1 MERSASNERTMVRN
15 ERPSCF
21 FIAASALPS
30 SDASV
35 PRALNTTLPLER
47 TVFTSAKP
55 AASKHFF
62 SSGIFAF
69 IGLTPRRNA
78 AYRGMATLSRKIR
91 VGESTPSDGGDLNLC
106 GGRPGQML
114 GFALRPRRRHVGSAA
129 RRVEA

>member
-1 MERSASNERTMVRN
+1 MARSASSERTMVRN
-15 ERPSCF
+15 ERPSSF
-21 FIAASALPS
+21 FIAVSALRS
-30 SDASV
+30 SDASDDA
-35 PRALNTTLPLER
+35 RALNTTLPLER

-78 AYRGMATLSRKIR
+78 AYRGMATLSSRKIR

-114 GFALRPRRRHVGSAA
+114 GFAL
-129 RRVEA
+129 